1 MLAGAL
7 KRNGVLASIDLGCN
21 PIGDDGVAFWFHEL
35 QGGKARPGAGTSA
48 PGLGSPPGCHIC
60 TRTGLS
66 SGLRHSHGDLV
77 LSAANQPP
85 SPPVANERS
94 HARADLRARTAAAHV
109 PKTAV
114 LILKAVPII
123 EKGWR

>member
-35 QGGKARPGAGTSA
+35 QGGKARPGAATSAPGLGSPPGLPHPHQDWAHPRAATSA

-60 TRTGLS
+60 TRTGLT
-66 SGLRHSHGDLV
+66 SGLPHLH
-77 LSAANQPP
+77 
-85 SPPVANERS
+85 
-94 HARADLRARTAAAHV
+94 
-109 PKTAV
+109 
-114 LILKAVPII
+114 
-123 EKGWR
+123 